1 MILPPTVT
9 QNSVI
14 LSSCDLNPLTNDVIS
29 VVADLRYVNESE
41 SVFELKNKK

>member
-14 LSSCDLNPLTNDVIS
+14 LSSCDLNPLTNDVMW
-29 VVADLRYVNESE
+29 VVADLRYINESE